1 MTLPRPLEH
10 PVAPS
15 AAGRNVVAV
24 ASGKGGV
31 GKTFVSITL
40 AHALA
45 RAGRRALLFDGDLGL
60 ANVDIQLGLEPSRD
74 LGAVVGGRVGLKD
87 AVTRFEEGG
96 FDVVAGKSGSGAL
109 STLDPARR
117 AALTAEL
124 WALAASYD
132 RAILDLG
139 AGVDAPMRALTPP
152 AGATLVVATDEPTSL
167 TDAYAYIKL
176 TVMERRD
183 ADLRIVIN
191 LAASAREG
199 ERTYATLAKACRT
212 FLKLTPPLAGV
223 IRRDDRVRDAI
234 RRQTALLTRHPA
246 SDAAR
251 DIEALAAGLLG

>member
-1 MTLPRPLEH
+1 MTLPRPQQH
-10 PVAPS
+10 PAVLGGV
-15 AAGRNVVAV
+15 GRNVIAV

-31 GKTFVSITL
+31 GKTFLSITL

-60 ANVDIQLGLEPSRD
+60 ANVDIQLGLEASRD
-74 LGAVVGGRVGLKD
+74 LGAVTVGRMGLRD

-109 STLDPARR
+109 ASLDPGRR
-117 AALTAEL
+117 AALTQEL
-124 WALAASYD
+124 WALAPSYD
-132 RAILDLG
+132 RVILDLG

-183 ADLRIVIN
+183 ADLRIVVN
-191 LAASAREG
+191 LAASLREG
-199 ERTYATLAKACRT
+199 EKTYATLSKACRT
-212 FLKLTPPLAGV
+212 FLKFTPPLAGV
-223 IRRDDRVRDAI
+223 VRRDDRVRDSI

-251 DIEALAAGLLG
+251 DIEAIATGLC

>member
-1 MTLPRPLEH
+1 MTLARSSAH
-10 PVAPS
+10 P
-15 AAGRNVVAV
+15 AAAAELGRNVIAV

-31 GKTFVSITL
+31 GKTFLSITL

-60 ANVDIQLGLEPSRD
+60 ANVDIQLGLEVGRD

-109 STLDPARR
+109 AGVDAARR

-124 WALAASYD
+124 WALAPSYD
-132 RAILDLG
+132 HVVLDLG
-139 AGVDAPMRALTPP
+139 AGVDAPMRALAPP
-152 AGATLVVATDEPTSL
+152 AATTLVVATDEPTSL

-176 TVMERRD
+176 TTLERRG
-183 ADLRIVIN
+183 ADLRVVVN

-199 ERTYATLAKACRT
+199 EKTYGTLAKACST

-223 IRRDDRVRDAI
+223 IRRDERVRDSI
-234 RRQTALLTRHPA
+234 RRQTALLTRHPT
-246 SDAAR
+246 SDAAK
-251 DIEALAAGLLG
+251 DIEALAAGLLR